1 MTTSKKIDRKI
12 ITAILDQ
19 YGGNTC
25 FSFNDKIKDC
35 MTYDNTINP
44 GKVLSIYIKYDKD
57 GSPYFE
63 VHLTDKKGKI
73 IQTDCY
79 EILFE
84 TDLYKKSSKKNGKD
98 IEYPDEKIAYV
109 GQGARKPRQE
119 LEKEICK
126 LGKQNRMLM
135 EQNDRILKNTE
146 QEFLNSQTYIEMQEK
161 IGFLESLVKLDE
173 AALADAEARVRKSTA
188 EIIQIYKDNKK
199 FLAHQEDIDY
209 FTGITENWHYAWEY
223 EKLEQEISRL
233 KGHISTKDIL
243 IIQRDEEIK
252 KLHEKIAKLKKSSA
266 DKNSTSSVCININ
279 KMEER
284 IQKNVTSG
292 KKKRG
297 RKSAL
302 TDEMLHAI
310 LELHRKGYTIR
321 DIAEQTGTSV
331 GWTHEIIKRNTE
343 QN

>member
-1 MTTSKKIDRKI
+1 MPTSKKIDRKI

-19 YGGNTC
+19 YGGNTR

-35 MTYDNTINP
+35 MTYDSTTNP
-44 GKVLSIYIKYDKD
+44 GEIVSISTKYDKD
-57 GSPYFE
+57 GSPFME

-79 EILFE
+79 EILFG
-84 TDLYKKSSKKNGKD
+84 TDLYKKSSKKKGQD
-98 IEYPDEKIAYV
+98 TEYPDEKIAYV
-109 GQGARKPRQE
+109 GQGIRKPRQE
-119 LEKEICK
+119 LEKEIRE
-126 LGKQNRMLM
+126 LEKQNKVLM
-135 EQNDRILKNTE
+135 EQNDRLLKNTE
-146 QEFLNSQTYIEMQEK
+146 QEFLNSWTYIEMQER

-173 AALADAEARVRKSTA
+173 AALADAEARVQKSTA
-188 EIIQIYKDNKK
+188 EITQIYEDNKK
-199 FLAHQEDIDY
+199 FLAYQDNIDY
-209 FTGITENWHYAWEY
+209 FTGITENWHYAQEY
-223 EKLEQEISRL
+223 KKLEQEINRL

-243 IIQRDEEIK
+243 IIQREEEIK
-252 KLHEKIAKLKKSSA
+252 KLHGRIAKLRKSSA
-266 DKNSTSSVCININ
+266 SKTNVSPVCVDIN
-279 KMEER
+279 KMEEQ
-284 IQKNVTSG
+284 IQKKAASE

-310 LELHRKGYTIR
+310 LELHKKGYTIR

-343 QN
+343 RN